1 MKDFTIRRFCSDY
14 HKPCNVGM
22 VPIFCVI
29 NYK

>member
-1 MKDFTIRRFCSDY
+1 MPCSRQRIGDY